1 MKNITKILF
10 VAITSL
16 SLMLSA
22 KAGELTVNGTAKAT
36 YNATS
41 GQEKDNGIGITNE
54 LNFTASGEMDNGY
67 TWKYSMELDPTTK
80 GDTAASPTAT
90 QPGAA
95 LNDDTQIS
103 LTMNELGTV
112 KICVSE
118 CGNNKKY
125 AWDASAYTSA
135 SDTGLSEGITYPG
148 DEGSYATLQYHT
160 PELPFGTT
168 ASIAHGNQKVD
179 GQSGNAQ
186 ASSGDSASFY
196 SLTTKPI
203 DGLTLAAS
211 YYEKNNYANGAD
223 DAGDQSEEGGAY
235 AAKYAMGNLTVGYG
249 KSFKAPESTVITA
262 GGTTVEYYENT
273 GMSIAYAV
281 NDDLSVSYTN
291 EDSEANYQT
300 STTVGYD
307 IEMDSIQIA
316 YSLGGATLSIARTDY
331 ENIGYA
337 QDVDATDTIIAMT
350 FAF

>member
-16 SLMLSA
+16 SLMFSA

-41 GQEKDNGIGITNE
+41 GQNKDNGIGITNE
-54 LNFTASGEMDNGY
+54 LNFTASGEMDNGF

-80 GDTAASPTAT
+80 GDTASSPSNT

-103 LTMNELGTV
+103 LTMNDMGTL

-125 AWDASAYTSA
+125 AFDASAYGKM
-135 SDTGLSEGITYPG
+135 SDTGLSEGIVYPS

-168 ASIAHGNQKVD
+168 ASIAHGNQKLD

-186 ASSGDSASFY
+186 ASSGDSATFY
-196 SLTTKPI
+196 SLTTKPV
-203 DGLTLAAS
+203 DGLTLSAS
-211 YYEKNNYANGAD
+211 YYEKNDYDNGTGD
-223 DAGDQSEEGGAY
+223 SDDQSEEGGAY
-235 AAKYAMGNLTVGYG
+235 GAKFAYGNLTVGYG
-249 KSFKAPESTVITA
+249 KSFKAPESTRITA
-262 GGTTVEYYENT
+262 GGTDVEYYENT
-273 GMSIAYAV
+273 GISVGYAV
-281 NDDLSVSYTN
+281 NDDLSVSYTT
-291 EDSEANYQT
+291 ETGEANYQT
-300 STTVGYD
+300 STTTNYD

-337 QDVDATDTIIAMT
+337 NGADATDTIIAMT